1 MSLKARDA
9 WGTRSVNARIVNSI
23 IDARREASGN
33 GVPRKSL
40 GTIRGTALSDLVV
53 FGRKLAE
60 AMELLEVKAPHQKT
74 SQNSDIV
81 SAISGFEGHRRF
93 ACRGLAN
100 SNGAFP
106 QRVVH
111 SFGGPWSS
119 DARTVNSIIDRAEKH
134 RTTVFP
140 ESLLTPFGEHRR
152 SKLVCSL
159 CFDFYRSPP

>member
-9 WGTRSVNARIVNSI
+9 WGTRSVNARIANSI

-74 SQNSDIV
+74 SQNSGICFV
-81 SAISGFEGHRRF
+81 ISGRKGRRRLACEGAQTQRHVPRTSC
-93 ACRGLAN
+93 AVVRGA
-100 SNGAFP
+100 
-106 QRVVH
+106 R
-111 SFGGPWSS
+111 SF
-119 DARTVNSIIDRAEKH
+119 DARIVNAIIDAR
-134 RTTVFP
+134 
-140 ESLLTPFGEHRR
+140 
-152 SKLVCSL
+152 
-159 CFDFYRSPP
+159 